1 MLAECCDFGKQS
13 PGPIHCAPHG
23 VWGPLLP
30 KLRGE
35 IAKFLN
41 EGSLARLSALTLGHL
56 CRFAVRA
63 IMFQRLEAF
72 LGTVAFPTSLP
83 RKLPIR
89 LRHVTGR
96 FSDPIALERT
106 NQHSHSL
113 ALDSVMRP
121 SITPRH
127 RCRNLDLLSIGCAV
141 RPHLRSRLSLGGR
154 PFPRNPCPYGEED
167 SHFFYRYSC
176 RHPHFYALHHSFRYG
191 FSACRTLPYQR
202 NLQSKFQS
210 AASVIDLSPDHFRRI
225 VTRPVSYYALFKW
238 WLLLSQHPGCFGNS
252 TSFAT

>member
-13 PGPIHCAPHG
+13 PGPIHCAPLA
-23 VWGPLLP
+23 WGPLLP

-56 CRFAVRA
+56 CRFAVRVTV
-63 IMFQRLEAF
+63 FQRLEAF

-83 RKLPIR
+83 KEFPIR

-106 NQHSHSL
+106 NRHSRST

-121 SITPRH
+121 SITPH
-127 RCRNLDLLSIGCAV
+127 SQCRNLDLLSIGCAF

-154 PFPRNPCPYGEED
+154 PFPRNPCPYGGRD
-167 SHFFYRYSC
+167 SHPSYRYSC
-176 RHPHFYALHHSFRYG
+176 RHPHFHALHMSFRSC
-191 FSACRTLPYQR
+191 FSACGTLPYQ
-202 NLQSKFQS
+202 S
-210 AASVIDLSPDHFRRI
+210 
-225 VTRPVSYYALFKW
+225 RPQAVCNPQLRYY
-238 WLLLSQHPGCFGNS
+238 
-252 TSFAT
+252 T